1 MKVYDSTMPL
11 AHQEQLI
18 ESMTVELNKR
28 FCDDRKLPLKVYSG
42 KIFIDRLK
50 LFGEYDKYINYC
62 HEIKRLFANTQD
74 YFEYYNKVKDSAI
87 NYIKASE
94 AFNML
99 NSDNMNDYACGY
111 NFPQTSV
118 YKANNIGKKFISID
132 MSKANFSAL
141 VHYAR
146 TKKADFFDSF
156 DYVKFMK
163 QFTDIEHIIESKYI
177 RQVIFGNCNPKRQVT
192 YEKYLMGLV
201 LDVLINGD
209 IITEDIVHSMC
220 SDEIIL
226 RADNLSTDK
235 IKDILD
241 EVHALNNVIPLKV
254 EVYQLGKVEGSEAF
268 IKKVFNNIEDE
279 YDFTYVLKCVNP
291 DEAPFVHRLI
301 NNQPIKE
308 DDSIFWYNGKLAK
321 LIETPELSINFT
333 GGYN

>member
-1 MKVYDSTMPL
+1 MSTTTMPL

-18 ESMTVELNKR
+18 NSMTRELNKR
-28 FCDDRKLPLKVYSG
+28 FCDDRKLPLKIHTG
-42 KIFIDRLK
+42 KIFIDRIK
-50 LFGEYDKYINYC
+50 LFGEYDRYIEYC
-62 HEIKRLFANTQD
+62 HEVQRRFENTQD

-87 NYIKASE
+87 NYIKESRT
-94 AFNML
+94 FKLL
-99 NSDNMNDYACGY
+99 NAVDMNSYACGY
-111 NFPQTSV
+111 SFPQTSV
-118 YKANNIGKKFISID
+118 YKANNIGKLFISID
-132 MSKANFSAL
+132 MSKANFSSL
-141 VHYAR
+141 VHFGR
-146 TKKADFFDSF
+146 ESKTDFFSSF
-156 DYVKFMK
+156 DYAEFMR
-163 QFTDIEHIIESKYI
+163 QFTDIKHIIESKYI

-209 IITEDIVHSMC
+209 TITADIVHSMC

-226 RADNLSTDK
+226 RVDGLGTDK
-235 IKDILD
+235 IRDILN
-241 EVHALNNVIPLKV
+241 EVHNLCNIIPLKV
-254 EVYQLGKVEGSEAF
+254 EVYQLGRIDGSEAF
-268 IKKVFNNIEDE
+268 IKKIFNDIEDKS
-279 YDFTYVLKCVNP
+279 DFTYELKCVNP